1 MVLQEKYFLPISSIG
16 TWTDVPD
23 MKGEPASA
31 LACSASSPELA
42 ETSLPLFGAI
52 VSVPWSE
59 LPSPPPI
66 AAPFVLV
73 AVTLPPAISTVPP
86 LL

>member
-1 MVLQEKYFLPISSIG
+1 MLQEKYFLPISSIG

-31 LACSASSPELA
+31 TALSAPSPVLA

-52 VSVPWSE
+52 VSVPWLE
-59 LPSPPPI
+59 LPEPPPM
-66 AAPFVLV
+66 AAPAALI
-73 AVTLPPAISTVPP
+73 AVTLPPVIFTVPP
-86 LL
+86 VP